1 MQIAFRMT
9 FIFLFFFG
17 LSSHASG
24 ACFDP
29 AIEAG
34 SAYKD
39 PLTESL
45 VVVQT
50 IAPARGA
57 KVGDTVAGVGV
68 KGQYFGCKISQLI
81 IAAKT
86 KNVKKFSL
94 FLPLPGAS
102 VQGFEVD
109 ISNESRRIL
118 AARAIQVPW
127 SVVDRTQGVTAA
139 CSVSNPT
146 AFEGFLY
153 GALRNA
159 KSRRC
164 TQVEIEAFVG
174 QPRPAGS
181 KSANRR

>member
-1 MQIAFRMT
+1 MRIVPRFSIILVLAILT
-9 FIFLFFFG
+9 V
-17 LSSHASG
+17 STHVHA

-29 AIEAG
+29 AVEAG

-39 PLTESL
+39 QITESL
-45 VVVQT
+45 VVIQT
-50 IAPARGA
+50 MTPPRGA
-57 KVGDTVAGVGV
+57 KIGDTVAGVGV
-68 KGQYFGCKISQLI
+68 KGQYFGCKVSQLV
-81 IAAKT
+81 IAS
-86 KNVKKFSL
+86 KNKAAKKFSL
-94 FLPLPGAS
+94 FLPIAGAS
-102 VQGFEVD
+102 VQGFEID

-139 CSVSNPT
+139 CSISNPT

-174 QPRPAGS
+174 QPRPAGAG
-181 KSANRR
+181 SAKR